1 MDTLIKQ
8 YKKAQQEVKASIQ
21 QMISNNN
28 NFCCT
33 TADIFY
39 QIDVKNEEDGT
50 NEKMTIYPTS
60 DEIDKW
66 MKELFEVE
74 LKYKE
79 PNAQAVE
86 SMKKKG
92 IQPKKQCREIML
104 LIVVPSNTCVNI
116 GISLPENNN
125 MGVDIKMFINTALS
139 NYDVDVDIVN
149 GVAYCMC
156 LHESPMKGRDEVML
170 LLFNQ
175 LKKDKIYIEEIEDD
189 DNPVDFNM

>member
-8 YKKAQQEVKASIQ
+8 YKKASQEVKASIQ
-21 QMISNNN
+21 QMITNNN

-39 QIDVKNEEDGT
+39 QIDVKNEEEGT
-50 NEKMTIYPTS
+50 NEKLTVYPST
-60 DEIDKW
+60 DECNKW
-66 MKELFEVE
+66 MEELFEVE

-79 PNAQAVE
+79 LNAQAVE

-92 IQPKKQCREIML
+92 VQPKKQCRDIML
-104 LIVVPSNTCVNI
+104 LVVIPSKTCVNI

-125 MGVDIKMFINTALS
+125 MGVNITEFINSALS
-139 NYDVDVDIVN
+139 NYDVDIN
-149 GVAYCMC
+149 IKNNVAYCMC
-156 LHESPMKGRDEVML
+156 LHESPMKGRDELML

-175 LKKDKIYIEEIEDD
+175 LKKDKIYIEEIEDEM
-189 DNPVDFNM
+189 PIDFDM

>member
-8 YKKAQQEVKASIQ
+8 YKKASQEVKASIQ
-21 QMISNNN
+21 QMITNNN

-50 NEKMTIYPTS
+50 NEKLTVYPSS
-60 DEIDKW
+60 DECNKW
-66 MKELFEVE
+66 MEELFEVE

-79 PNAQAVE
+79 LNAQAVE

-92 IQPKKQCREIML
+92 VQPKKQCREIML
-104 LIVVPSNTCVNI
+104 LIVIPSKTCVNI

-125 MGVDIKMFINTALS
+125 MGVNITTFINSALS
-139 NYDVDVDIVN
+139 NYDVSIEIKN
-149 GVAYCMC
+149 NVAYCSC
-156 LHESPMKGRDEVML
+156 IHESPMKGRDECML
-170 LLFNQ
+170 MLFNQ

-189 DNPVDFNM
+189 APVDFEM